1 MVMKKILSF
10 IIGITF
16 IFANSKEGDIG
27 FRYGFLSKPSYD
39 SDSIIVLSDSSI
51 IHTGDWLKINIGYK
65 NKTNFCIVYRDAGGG
80 YIPLYF
86 SDDEGDS
93 NRHTLYVTA
102 LHWNDMQKPTGLETF
117 YFINSNASLS
127 DLNTMLGRYDK
138 APPKGKSKLTVRIQD
153 KINSYDPDVQ
163 DDLSSISSVLDKPV
177 AGGVAFRGEDD
188 GLKDISLTHECFG
201 SGGSAFQELV
211 LIHK

>member
-1 MVMKKILSF
+1 MKKILSI

-39 SDSIIVLSDSSI
+39 SDSLIVLSDSSI
-51 IHTGDWLKINIGYK
+51 IHTGDFLKINIGYK
-65 NKTNFCIVYRDAGGG
+65 NKTNFCIAYRDAEGG
-80 YIPLYF
+80 YSPLY
-86 SDDEGDS
+86 SSGDKKDS
-93 NRHTLYVTA
+93 NQDTLYISA
-102 LHWNDMQKPTGLETF
+102 LHWAKMKKPTGLETF
-117 YFINSNASLS
+117 YFINSNESLS
-127 DLNTMLGRYDK
+127 DLNTMLGRYEK
-138 APPKGKSKLTVRIQD
+138 APPKGKSKLAVRIQD

-201 SGGSAFQELV
+201 SGGSAFQEVV

>member
-1 MVMKKILSF
+1 MKNILSF

-27 FRYGFLSKPSYD
+27 FRYGFLSQPSYNP
-39 SDSIIVLSDSSI
+39 DSIIVLSDSSI
-51 IHTGDWLKINIGYK
+51 IHTGDFLKINIGYK
-65 NKTNFCIVYRDAGGG
+65 NKTNFCIAYEDAEGG
-80 YIPLYF
+80 YMSLYS
-86 SDDEGDS
+86 SDNEKDS
-93 NRHTLYVTA
+93 NQDTLYVYPLQWIEMET
-102 LHWNDMQKPTGLETF
+102 PTGLETF
-117 YFINSNASLS
+117 YFINSNESLS
-127 DLNTMLGRYDK
+127 DLNTMLGRYET
-138 APPKGKSKLTVRIQD
+138 APPKGKSKLAVRIQD

-188 GLKDISLTHECFG
+188 GLKDLSVTHDCLG
-201 SGGSAFQELV
+201 ASGIAFKKIV